1 MRHFQPLGQGQAA
14 HHTVV
19 DEPKATGHHTRR
31 ERPHQ
36 VENKAEVVLLEETWR
51 VAYSASQCLL
61 WAMSSHDVARV
72 GVSVIDAVEKQLRAV
87 YSHELSTRSR
97 STLRPL
103 VDGAYLA
110 SLKDSSETFGS
121 SDRASHMLPVRK
133 RKRAVK
139 LPRSRPNQA
148 PRAAPP
154 NKSEERPQPTARAR

>member
-1 MRHFQPLGQGQAA
+1 MRHFQPLGQGEAA

-19 DEPKATGHHTRR
+19 DEPKATVGHHTKR

-36 VENKAEVVLLEETWR
+36 VENKAEVVLVGGNLG
-51 VAYSASQCLL
+51 VAYSDCQCLF
-61 WAMSSHDVARV
+61 WTMSSHDVARG

-103 VDGAYLA
+103 VDGT

-139 LPRSRPNQA
+139 LPRSRPNQT
-148 PRAAPP
+148 PRAAAPS
-154 NKSEERPQPTARAR
+154 KSEERPQPTARAR